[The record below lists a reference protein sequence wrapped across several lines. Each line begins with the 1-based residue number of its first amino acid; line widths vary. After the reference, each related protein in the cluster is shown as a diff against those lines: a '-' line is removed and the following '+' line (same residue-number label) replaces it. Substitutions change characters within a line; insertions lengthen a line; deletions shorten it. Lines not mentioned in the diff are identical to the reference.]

1 MKKRNA
7 SKAPTKQDTYLGER
21 IREARIAAGMSQK
34 DLGEM
39 LGVSYQQIQKYEDGH
54 NRVNG
59 GRIGALVTALN
70 RPLNYFFPNATDVRY
85 AADPLMAAMLT
96 SKDGQELA
104 RNYSR
109 LASPADRRLAR
120 DLISRLAKENVNG

>member
-1 MKKRNA
+1 MKKRNS

-21 IREARIAAGMSQK
+21 IREARIASGISQK

-59 GRIGALVTALN
+59 GRIGRLVTALN
-70 RPLNYFFPNATDVRY
+70 RPLDYFFPGATDVR
-85 AADPLMAAMLT
+85 ATAEPAVSQFLA
-96 SKDGQELA
+96 SKDGRWIAERWFRMSQPARSALRGVVSELV
-104 RNYSR
+104 
-109 LASPADRRLAR
+109 
-120 DLISRLAKENVNG
+120 KEQDHG